1 MSFLI
6 NFSNRLAHLLR
17 KDNEVYF
24 ALARQ
29 YKIEKKMEDVSA
41 AEILL
46 VWGTVLRSLWLI
58 DIISLQRLEN
68 QVIWFCDLLYTI
80 AGQNQ

>member
-6 NFSNRLAHLLR
+6 NFSNRLAHLINLLR

-46 VWGTVLRSLWLI
+46 V
-58 DIISLQRLEN
+58 
-68 QVIWFCDLLYTI
+68 
-80 AGQNQ
+80 